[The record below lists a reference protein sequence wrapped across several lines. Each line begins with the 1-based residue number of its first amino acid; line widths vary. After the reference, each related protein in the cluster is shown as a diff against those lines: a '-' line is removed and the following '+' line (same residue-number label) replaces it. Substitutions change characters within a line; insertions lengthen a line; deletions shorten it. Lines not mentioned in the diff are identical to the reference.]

1 METLGFRIRKLR
13 EAKDISLR
21 EFARRI
27 GISAAFISD
36 IELGRRYP
44 SEDMLL
50 KIAVELEADVEEL
63 KKLDTRA
70 PVEEMKRMAEADP
83 TFGLAFRTLVD
94 RNIKAEDLLAWAQHH
109 SKQRKI

>member
-1 METLGFRIRKLR
+1 METLGSFIRKSR

-27 GISAAFISD
+27 GISAAFVSD
-36 IELGRRYP
+36 IELGRRFP

-50 KIAVELEADVEEL
+50 KIAEEL
-63 KKLDTRA
+63 NQNAEELRKLDTRA
-70 PVEEMKRMAEADP
+70 PVEEIKRMAEADP

-94 RNIKAEDLLAWAQHH
+94 RNIKAEDLLAWARHH
-109 SKQRKI
+109 SKQKKS